1 MSGRTASSAARKQ
14 PCGPAPAGGLKAP
27 LRLHLLAAG
36 FIALFTGVFAGL
48 VNFAPLHLAPG
59 AALAVHHGPLMVCGF
74 LGTVIGLER
83 AVALGA
89 RWPYLGPLA
98 AGAGG
103 LALIAGFPVIVG
115 QALIAAAS
123 VVLLAASYGVHRRQP
138 ALFTAVMALGAASWL
153 AGNLLWMNGLAVPEV
168 TPFWAAFLLLTIAG
182 ERLELS
188 RLLPP
193 SPTGIRLFV
202 LVMVALLV
210 SLALVQLAETSGIL
224 LFAASLIALAG
235 WLARYDVA
243 RKTVRGTGL
252 SRFIAVALLAG
263 YSWLALGG
271 FVILAAG
278 GLTASLEVYDAALHA
293 VFLGFV
299 FSMIFAHAPV
309 ILPAVARFAVPFR
322 PVFYGHVGLLHGSL
336 ALRVAGD
343 LAGVEPLRFL
353 GAIGNAAAILLFVLT
368 TIFTV
373 ITARRA
379 AAAAAAARP
388 PV

>member
-1 MSGRTASSAARKQ
+1 
-14 PCGPAPAGGLKAP
+14 
-27 LRLHLLAAG
+27 
-36 FIALFTGVFAGL
+36 
-48 VNFAPLHLAPG
+48 
-59 AALAVHHGPLMVCGF
+59 MVCGF

-83 AVALGA
+83 AVALGS
-89 RWPYLGPLA
+89 RWPYIGPLA

-103 LALIAGFPVIVG
+103 LALIAGLPEISG

-123 VVLLAASYGVHRRQP
+123 LVLLAASYSVYRRQP

-153 AGNLLWMNGLAVPEV
+153 AGNLLWTIGLTMAELVPY
-168 TPFWAAFLLLTIAG
+168 WAAFLILTIAG

-202 LVMVALLV
+202 LVMVALLG
-210 SLALVQLAETSGIL
+210 SLALVQLAETIGIL
-224 LFAASLIALAG
+224 VFAASLIALAA
-235 WLARYDVA
+235 WLFRYDIA
-243 RKTVRGTGL
+243 RRTVRGSGL

-263 YSWLALGG
+263 YAWLALGG
-271 FVILAAG
+271 LVILAAG

-309 ILPAVARFAVPFR
+309 ILPAVTHFAVPYR
-322 PVFYGHVGLLHGSL
+322 PVFHVHLALLHVSL

-343 LAGVEPLRFL
+343 LAGVELLRL
-353 GAIGNAAAILLFVLT
+353 AGALGNAAAILLFVLT
-368 TIFTV
+368 TVFTV
-373 ITARRA
+373 MIARRA
-379 AAAAAAARP
+379 GGAADGRSRA
-388 PV
+388 